1 MSFEKNDKVSVKT
14 KTGEMSGTIKNRFIQ
29 TTELDYDGET
39 LIADASE
46 ENPVYLVEFANGK
59 TEMVN
64 ENSIEMHTP
73 QQDRKN

>member
-1 MSFEKNDKVSVKT
+1 MSFEKNDQVSVKT

-29 TTELDYDGET
+29 NTELEYDGET

-59 TEMVN
+59 SEMVN
-64 ENSIEMHTP
+64 EHAIEMHTP
-73 QQDRKN
+73 HQDR

>member
-29 TTELDYDGET
+29 TTELDYSGET

-46 ENPVYLVEFANGK
+46 ENPVYLVEFDNGK
-59 TEMVN
+59 SEMVN
-64 ENSIEMHTP
+64 EHAISMNRSQE
-73 QQDRKN
+73 DRQN

>member
-1 MSFEKNDKVSVKT
+1 MSFEKNEKVSVKT

-29 TTELDYDGET
+29 TTELDYSGET

-46 ENPVYLVEFANGK
+46 ENPVYLVEFENGK

-64 ENSIEMHTP
+64 ESTLSPRPPH
-73 QQDRKN
+73 QD